1 MMYIVLYFG
10 DDEYGGHYTDC
21 WFDNIELAIAFA
33 TAAQKLGTYRY
44 TSSIY
49 EYGDNNDNA

>member
-10 DDEYGGHYTDC
+10 DNHYTDC

-49 EYGDNNDNA
+49 GGISNDI